1 MKKVMII
8 GASSGIG
15 KALAE
20 IFSKNGYELGLTARR
35 IELLKEIQSTLSTRS
50 YVKYMDLL
58 NPEESI
64 RAFDDLIVEMN
75 GVDIV
80 VINSGTG
87 FDSEKLDFSKE
98 RAAIDVNVLGFTAM
112 AVASANYFENK
123 GAGHIVGI
131 SSVAALRPYRTCPAY
146 GASKAFISFYLRG
159 LRHKFTRQKKDVYV
173 TDIKPGFV
181 YTPLTQ
187 NNGKMIWASTAE
199 KAATQIYEAIIKKK
213 KHVYVTKRWFLI
225 AWLFRFIPD
234 FIYNRF

>member
-1 MKKVMII
+1 MKKVIII

-15 KALAE
+15 KALVE
-20 IFSKNGYELGLTARR
+20 VFSQNGYEVGLTARR
-35 IELLKEIQSTLSTRS
+35 TELLKEIQPALATKS
-50 YVKYMDLL
+50 YIKYMDLL
-58 NPEESI
+58 KPDESI
-64 RAFDDLIVEMN
+64 LAFNELINEMN

-87 FDSEKLDFSKE
+87 FDSEKLEFSKE
-98 RAAIDVNVLGFTAM
+98 RSAIDVNVLGFTAI

-123 GAGHIVGI
+123 GVGHIVGI

-159 LRHKFTRQKKDVYV
+159 LRHKFTRQKKDIYV

-187 NNGKMIWASTAE
+187 NNGKMIWVSTAE
-199 KAATQIYEAIIKKK
+199 KAATQIYKAIIKKK
-213 KHVYVTKRWFLI
+213 KHAYITKRWLLI
-225 AWLFRFIPD
+225 AWLFRLIPD